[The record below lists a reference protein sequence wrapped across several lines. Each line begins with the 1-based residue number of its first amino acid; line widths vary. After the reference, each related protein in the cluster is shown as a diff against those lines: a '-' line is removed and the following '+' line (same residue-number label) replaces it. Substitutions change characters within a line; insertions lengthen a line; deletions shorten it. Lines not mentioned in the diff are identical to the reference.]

1 MEMAE
6 PRDLK
11 EQFKNPTNRYGV
23 APFWFLNGE
32 LDYDELSWQVKEM
45 KEKGLYGYVMHA
57 RYGRKPEYLSED
69 WFSRIERIVKESD
82 KHGMSAIIYDED
94 DWPSGMS
101 GTKVLDDHPE
111 YMHRQLEITWIECGG
126 KTEVKTDE
134 LYGEPVA
141 VFAAKYGSK
150 DKELSKCTLKDLE
163 DITAYYK
170 DGALAYKNE
179 NGYDLI
185 LCFMNQ
191 VVKGY
196 NPKTVYP
203 IKKGW
208 NAQPDTWDWYFPY
221 EYYIDLMDP
230 DAIDYFIETTHEE
243 YKKRF
248 KKYFGTAITQLFTDE
263 PGFYTVMRD
272 GFSVV
277 PWSNIL
283 GREFSK
289 EFGYE
294 LQEYLPALVTDIGEK
309 TPQVRY
315 DFWSI
320 VTRLFEENYV
330 KKVHEWCKRNNLLF
344 TGHYR
349 LCYPQ
354 LVWQRN
360 YAGNVINLFKH
371 MDLPG
376 VDRLDTPGMC
386 ERLATHDTAWQIED
400 KILTSVG
407 HQYGITRRM
416 SESFALGGWDYRFA
430 DMKRVTDWQYM
441 MGINFIVPHA
451 FFYSISGQRKREC
464 PPTEF
469 YQNPMWENYKSYSD
483 YVCRLGEMVIDGV
496 NVADCA
502 ILYPMTSLWTDDVP
516 KGLVDDLPN
525 NIDRDFGFIT
535 DMMLRINLDYDV
547 IGEEEF
553 CKCEVGDKTLKIS
566 DARYSLLIV
575 PPMTTVRESTEKKL
589 LEFIDSG
596 GRVLFLSMPPYKNT
610 AGKELKGLSSV
621 IVEEFAMKPE
631 QLLEAYEKKDNI
643 VCRKDAKGKKGQLV
657 LLVAGVLKDNNP
669 AELIEGAVEDLIDR
683 DFKIKFKDGKRGNIY
698 YNHHVKEGRD
708 IYFIHNSDEDDLEG
722 YNLDITMRCVGEPYF
737 YDPENGKI
745 ERVYFYQVVG
755 NKTIVPYR
763 LKPLKSIFIV
773 FEHKAKEKILKK
785 KLIESN
791 LSVFNFRVSNS
802 HYELDLYKDDATDA
816 SGFIKTAVDG
826 NVTEQRVHF
835 KEDLLIPLQK
845 RWGKKLITDNVLVID
860 HWRMIQDEPLE
871 VDLPAEAWN
880 TVFGTTQKYIGEFII
895 KETGFTVLKAVFD
908 NIPQI
913 IYDRT
918 PQPVTVTLNGAR
930 LEVFERSTFLDHDMR
945 EADIKDLVRVGKNII
960 EIEFNDYMQA
970 FEGKTG
976 IETVS
981 MMWDSVRIAGD
992 FTLVEEPAAEN
1003 SYAIVKEREEI
1014 ETGSWADQGYPYFSG
1029 CMEYTQLVDIDGGF
1043 IKGRRCFLD
1052 AGNSIREYVEVFV
1065 NGKYADTR
1073 IWLPFR
1079 VDITD
1084 FLKVGKNKITLRVRN
1099 TAKNIMAKW
1108 KQQSGITGGVALISK
1123 EIRRV
1128 RV

>member
-1 MEMAE
+1 MAQTK
-6 PRDLK
+6 DLK
-11 EQFKNPTNRYGV
+11 ENFQNPSNRYGV

-32 LDYDELSWQVKEM
+32 LDYEELSWQVKEM
-45 KEKGLYGYVMHA
+45 KDKGLYGYVMHA

-82 KHGMSAIIYDED
+82 RHGMSAIIYDED

-101 GTKVLDDHPE
+101 GTRVIDDHPE
-111 YMHRQLEITWIECGG
+111 YMHRQLEITWIECAGLS
-126 KTEVKTDE
+126 KIETAE

-141 VFAAKYGSK
+141 IFTAKYEVK
-150 DKELSKCTLKDLE
+150 DDVLSKCTLKDLK
-163 DITAYYK
+163 DITGSFK
-170 DGALAYKNE
+170 DGKLTYNNKK
-179 NGYDLI
+179 GYDLI
-185 LCFMNQ
+185 LFFMNQ

-196 NPKTVYP
+196 NPKTIYP

-221 EYYIDLMDP
+221 EYYVDLMDP
-230 DAIDYFIETTHEE
+230 DAIDYFIQTTHEE

-248 KKYFGTAITQLFTDE
+248 GKYFGTAITQLFTDE
-263 PGFYTVMRD
+263 PGFYTVMRNE
-272 GFSVV
+272 FSVV

-283 GREFSK
+283 QREFEK

-294 LQEYLPALVTDIGEK
+294 LRKYLPALGTDIGEK
-309 TPQVRY
+309 TLQIRH
-315 DFWSI
+315 DFWFI
-320 VTRLFEENYV
+320 VTKLFEENYV
-330 KKVHEWCKRNNLLF
+330 KKIHEWCKRNNLLF

-354 LVWQRN
+354 LIWQRN

-386 ERLATHDTAWQIED
+386 ERLATNDTAWQIED
-400 KILTSVG
+400 KVLSSVG
-407 HQYGITRRM
+407 HQYGIARRM

-430 DMKRVTDWQYM
+430 NMKRVTDWQYM

-483 YVCRLGEMVIDGV
+483 YVCRLGEMMIDGV
-496 NVADCA
+496 NIADCA

-535 DMMLRINLDYDV
+535 DMMLRRNLDYDV

-553 CKCEVGDKTLKIS
+553 CKCEIEDKTLKIS

-575 PPMTTVRESTEKKL
+575 SPMTTISESTEKKL
-589 LEFIDSG
+589 LEFVESG
-596 GRVLFLSMPPYKNT
+596 GKVLFVSLIPYKT
-610 AGKELKGLSSV
+610 ISGKALKALSNL
-621 IVEEFAMKPE
+621 IEDEFSMQLQ
-631 QLLEAYEKKDNI
+631 QLLEAYERNDHI
-643 VCRKDAKGKKGQLV
+643 VYRKDAQKRKGQLA
-657 LLVAGVLKDNNP
+657 LIFGGVLKDNNTQD
-669 AELIEGAVEDLIDR
+669 LIESSVEDLIDR
-683 DFKIKFKDGKRGNIY
+683 DFKVTFKDGKKGNIY
-698 YNHHVKEGRD
+698 YNHHMKEGKD

-722 YNLDITMRCVGEPYF
+722 YNLDITLRCTGEPYF
-737 YDPENGKI
+737 YDPENGTVEK
-745 ERVYFYQVVG
+745 VYFCQVTG

-773 FEHKAKEKILKK
+773 FEHKEKKEIVKK

-791 LSVFNFRVSNS
+791 LSALNFRVSNS
-802 HYELDLYKDDATDA
+802 QYELEVYKDDETDER
-816 SGFIKTAVDG
+816 GFIKTLVDG
-826 NVTEQRVHF
+826 NIEEHRVRF
-835 KEDLLIPLQK
+835 QNDLSIPLARTWK
-845 RWGKKLITDNVLVID
+845 KKLITENVLIID
-860 HWRMIQDEPLE
+860 HWRMIQDEPPE

-880 TVFGTTQKYIGEFII
+880 TVFGTKQKYIGEFII
-895 KETGFTVLKAVFD
+895 KETGFTTFKAIFD

-913 IYDRT
+913 IYDKM
-918 PQPVTVTLNGAR
+918 PQPVTITLNGTR
-930 LEVFERSTFLDHDMR
+930 IDMFERSTFLDHDMR
-945 EADIKDLVRVGKNII
+945 EADIKDLVKVGKNYI

-976 IETVS
+976 IEPVS

-992 FTLVEEPAAEN
+992 FTLVEDPAAEN
-1003 SYAIVKEREEI
+1003 LYAIVKEREEI
-1014 ETGSWADQGYPYFSG
+1014 ETGSWAEQGYPYFSG
-1029 CMEYTQLVDIDGGF
+1029 CMEYTQHVDIDEGF
-1043 IKGRRCFLD
+1043 VKGRRCFLD
-1052 AGNSIREYVEVFV
+1052 AKNNLKEYVEVFV
-1065 NGKYADTR
+1065 NGKHVDTR
-1073 IWLPFR
+1073 IWLPFK
-1079 VDITD
+1079 VDITG
-1084 FLKVGKNKITLRVRN
+1084 FLKAGKNKITLRVRN
-1099 TAKNIMAKW
+1099 TAKNIMTKW
-1108 KQQSGITGGVALISK
+1108 KQPSGITGNIALISK